1 MPKGVYSI
9 HPERIEQL
17 RSMVENT
24 VGFSLHSNNN
34 FEVLSDFIFKQTGD
48 LLSKSTLRRVF
59 QFNSTNKP
67 TEATLGLICKAIG
80 FDGWEDF
87 NHNETFEMQF
97 EIEHYIS
104 MVRMNGIMDRTLIN
118 QILAENHENPY
129 LATFIDALIQVAIAN
144 RDITFLKD
152 IFALFEVFENLKHFH
167 KIYFLSHTL
176 VISLLKSGLMS
187 ELIPFYGADP
197 KAQSY
202 LVEWYVDEDNLNG
215 YYYDLLQVYH
225 QHKKTPEALLF
236 YNCLMY
242 QHATTNNLEV
252 SEWAL
257 KVLNFKDND
266 TIHPIPRA
274 RRFAILLIEA
284 KNNLEELKEIRHN
297 TVTFINNLIENDKIL
312 ISIILCRMLFKN
324 KCDDLLAEI
333 LALMPERQAKSADVL
348 TRIHRN
354 QLIIYQAYNLYKQT
368 KLQEASLKLSKFNPM
383 LIDLFWRNSIM
394 SDFEV
399 VSDMVKRELKLR
411 ISVI

>member
-17 RSMVENT
+17 RAMVENT

-87 NHNETFEMQF
+87 NLNETFELQF

-104 MVRMNGIMDRTLIN
+104 MVRLNGIMDRTLIN

-129 LATFIDALIQVAIAN
+129 LVTFLDSLIQVAIAN
-144 RDITFLKD
+144 RDIPFLKD
-152 IFALFEVFENLKHFH
+152 IFTLFGVFENLKHFH

-176 VISLLKSGLMS
+176 VISLLKSGLMP
-187 ELIPFYGADP
+187 ELVPYYGADP

-225 QHKKTPEALLF
+225 QNKKTPEALLF

-242 QHATTNNLEV
+242 QHAMTNNLDV
-252 SEWAL
+252 SKWAL
-257 KVLNFKDND
+257 KIRNFKDND
-266 TIHPIPRA
+266 TIHPIPRT
-274 RRFAILLIEA
+274 RRLAILLIEA
-284 KNNLEELKEIRHN
+284 IDKPEELEVVRRN
-297 TVTFINNLIENDKIL
+297 VVTFINSLIENDKIL
-312 ISIILCRMLFKN
+312 ISIIFCRMLFK
-324 KCDDLLAEI
+324 KRYDDLLAEI
-333 LALMPERQAKSADVL
+333 LALMPERNGKSADVL
-348 TRIHRN
+348 SRIHIN
-354 QLIIYQAYNLYKQT
+354 QLLIYQAYNLYKQT
-368 KLQEASLKLSKFNPM
+368 KLREALLKLSKFNPM
-383 LIDLFWRNSIM
+383 LVDLFWRNSIM
-394 SDFEV
+394 GDFEL
-399 VSDMVKRELKLR
+399 VSEMVNGELKLL
-411 ISVI
+411 ISVL

>member
-17 RSMVENT
+17 RALVENT

-34 FEVLSDFIFKQTGD
+34 FEVLSDYIFKQTGN
-48 LLSKSTLRRVF
+48 LLSKSTLRRIF
-59 QFNSTNKP
+59 QFNTTTKP

-80 FDGWEDF
+80 FDGWGDF
-87 NHNETFEMQF
+87 NHNVTFEQQF

-104 MVRMNGIMDRTLIN
+104 MVRMNGILDQTLIN
-118 QILAENHENPY
+118 QVLAENHDNPY
-129 LATFIDALIQVAIAN
+129 LVSLLDALIQAAIAT
-144 RDITFLKD
+144 RDIAFLKD
-152 IFALFEVFENLKHFH
+152 IFTLFAAFENLKHFH

-176 VISLLKSGLMS
+176 VISLLKSGLMP
-187 ELIPFYGADP
+187 ELVPYYGADP

-225 QHKKTPEALLF
+225 QNKKTPEALLF

-242 QHATTNNLEV
+242 QHAMTNYLDV
-252 SEWAL
+252 SKWAL
-257 KVLNFKDND
+257 NVRNFKDND

-284 KNNLEELKEIRHN
+284 KEKPGELEVVRRSV
-297 TVTFINNLIENDKIL
+297 VTFINSLIENDKIL
-312 ISIILCRMLFKN
+312 ISIILCRMLFK
-324 KCDDLLAEI
+324 KRCDDLLAEI
-333 LALMPERQAKSADVL
+333 LALMPERKAKSADVL
-348 TRIHRN
+348 SRIHLN

-383 LIDLFWRNSIM
+383 LVDLFWRNSVM
-394 SDFEV
+394 SDFEE
-399 VSDMVKRELKLR
+399 VSEMIKRELKL
-411 ISVI
+411 

>member
-34 FEVLSDFIFKQTGD
+34 FEVLSDFIFKQTGE

-59 QFNSTNKP
+59 QFNTTTKP

-87 NHNETFEMQF
+87 NHNETFELQF

-104 MVRMNGIMDRTLIN
+104 MLRMNGIMDRPLIE
-118 QILAENHENPY
+118 QILAENRENPY
-129 LATFIDALIQVAIAN
+129 LVSFVDALIQVAIAN
-144 RDITFLKD
+144 RDINFLKD
-152 IFALFEVFENLKHFH
+152 IFSVLAVFENLKHFH

-176 VISLLKSGLMS
+176 VISLLQSGLMT

-225 QHKKTPEALLF
+225 QYKQTPEALLF

-242 QHATTNNLEV
+242 QHAIDNNQVV
-252 SEWAL
+252 SKWVL
-257 KVLNFKDND
+257 KVRNFKDND

-284 KNNLEELKEIRHN
+284 LEKPGELEVVRRSV
-297 TVTFINNLIENDKIL
+297 VTFINSLIENDKIL

-324 KCDDLLAEI
+324 RCDGLLAEI
-333 LALMPERQAKSADVL
+333 LALIPEQKGKSTDVFS
-348 TRIHRN
+348 RIHNN
-354 QLIIYQAYNLYKQT
+354 QLIIYQAYNLYNQT
-368 KLQEASLKLSKFNPM
+368 KLQEASLKLSKFNP
-383 LIDLFWRNSIM
+383 LLVDLFWRNSIM
-394 SDFEV
+394 SDFEA
-399 VSDMVKRELKLR
+399 VSEMVMRELKLNN
-411 ISVI
+411 IS